1 MQIIVIL
8 SRRKQSGRKLCK
20 SGKRRRLL
28 VCLLLA
34 AFLAGYKANNCPRN
48 WGHANCNVMEPFR
61 FERFARSR
69 MCSPN
74 DDISKKEKKTE
85 LGNQIKRLENSKM
98 K

>member
-1 MQIIVIL
+1 
-8 SRRKQSGRKLCK
+8 
-20 SGKRRRLL
+20 
-28 VCLLLA
+28 
-34 AFLAGYKANNCPRN
+34 
-48 WGHANCNVMEPFR
+48 MEPFR

-98 K
+98 KWNSLASVYSSDRIRWVGKMLKELKFPRSGA